1 MWIKKLEL
9 RDYKCFENIVLE
21 DLGKRVVLVGPNGCG
36 KSSILEAIAALK
48 EYIAT
53 YNPNENYYYA
63 TLDGIQ
69 DHARRWRQ
77 GVPLPIR
84 DKKPSA
90 TITAELGL
98 DETEA
103 QFCGDISSIQISL
116 SIRIDRNAKVVPT
129 VNNQKVIQLFRN
141 YDPSSE
147 IGVIDYISPNRIY
160 PIQRMNSLNM
170 GILSIDQ
177 QRMERIELERPSF
190 DYSKFKSIKQFLISK
205 QLEDLSYNQ
214 MTGEKRDSLS
224 LLKELFE
231 GFFGPKKLMG
241 YRQEGNEMQIVI
253 VTPYGIHDIDQM
265 SSGEKELFSILV
277 NLFRI
282 RSLPSIIL
290 YDEPER
296 HLNAG
301 LESKIIWALDKLST
315 KNQIWFATHGI
326 ELIGSVPLEEIVE
339 LKREAGASQA
349 ERITEDSKTR
359 RIRLFEALG
368 AKVGLQLASNRIVF
382 VEGKD
387 ANSDKSII
395 EKLAGPKIPGVMFV
409 ASGPATGVI
418 TAGTHAALLIEE
430 ASEDASFLM
439 VMDRDYRDDADV
451 ESLKKKGKER
461 VFVWSCH
468 ELENLLLDDET
479 IFEVLKSNGE
489 AVLKTPDDVNS
500 ELLNAA
506 KGKEEIFISQWASFR
521 AWNNAH
527 TKGDE
532 EQAHPKDEES
542 FKKMAASRIKKC
554 QEAYS
559 EKNSEAM
566 LSGAKKAVSNCFK
579 NGTWK
584 VLLPGKEILE
594 EFRKK
599 YLPDIKKE
607 RFRNQ
612 IVECMIKHSKI
623 PSEIESL
630 CAFIKSH

>member
-1 MWIKKLEL
+1 MWITKLEL
-9 RDYKCFENIVLE
+9 NDYKCFENLVLE
-21 DLGKRVVLVGPNGCG
+21 NLGKRVVLVGRNGCG
-36 KSSILEAIAALK
+36 KSAVLEAIAVLK
-48 EYIAT
+48 EFVAT
-53 YNPNENYYYA
+53 YNPQKEFY
-63 TLDGIQ
+63 
-69 DHARRWRQ
+69 RRNLPKLGTHDLAWPINI
-77 GVPLPIR
+77 PLPIR
-84 DKKPSA
+84 AKQSSAIISADLVLEESEKK
-90 TITAELGL
+90 
-98 DETEA
+98 
-103 QFCGDISSIQISL
+103 FCGAESTNVKVSIKIEQSGKIIPQVSNKKIVELFRFFKPDSQIGIIDYINPQRTFPLIKISSINLNQL
-116 SIRIDRNAKVVPT
+116 SIN
-129 VNNQKVIQLFRN
+129 
-141 YDPSSE
+141 
-147 IGVIDYISPNRIY
+147 
-160 PIQRMNSLNM
+160 
-170 GILSIDQ
+170 Q
-177 QRMERIELERPSF
+177 QRMERIELERTDF
-190 DYSKFKSIKQFLISK
+190 NYQKFKSIKQYIISK
-205 QLEDLSYNQ
+205 QLEDFSYLQ
-214 MTGEKRDSLS
+214 STGELKDSLS
-224 LLKELFE
+224 LLKQIFE
-231 GFFGPKKLMG
+231 HFFGPKKLIG
-241 YRQEGNEMQIVI
+241 YTEYEDEMQVQ
-253 VTPYGIHDIDQM
+253 VETPWGRHDIDQM
-265 SSGEKELFSILV
+265 SSGEKELFSIFV

-282 RSLPSIIL
+282 RSLPSVIL

-301 LESKIIWALDKLST
+301 LESKIIPALDKLNT
-315 KNQIWFATHGI
+315 ENQIWFATHGI
-326 ELIGSVPLEEIVE
+326 EFIGSVPLDEIIE
-339 LKREAGASQA
+339 LKRKENRIEP

-368 AKVGLQLASNRIVF
+368 AKVGLQLASNRIIF

-387 ANSDKSII
+387 ANSDKFII
-395 EKLAGPKIPGVMFV
+395 EKLAGTKIPGVMFV
-409 ASGPATGVI
+409 SSGPATGVM

-451 ESLKKKGKER
+451 ESLKKKGKDR
-461 VFVWSCH
+461 VFVWNCH

-506 KGKEEIFISQWASFR
+506 KGKEEIFVSQWVSFR

-532 EQAHPKDEES
+532 EQAHPKDEEN

-566 LSGAKKAVSNCFK
+566 LSDAKKVVSNCFK

-623 PSEIESL
+623 PSEIGNL

>member
-1 MWIKKLEL
+1 
-9 RDYKCFENIVLE
+9 
-21 DLGKRVVLVGPNGCG
+21 
-36 KSSILEAIAALK
+36 
-48 EYIAT
+48 
-53 YNPNENYYYA
+53 
-63 TLDGIQ
+63 
-69 DHARRWRQ
+69 
-77 GVPLPIR
+77 
-84 DKKPSA
+84 
-90 TITAELGL
+90 
-98 DETEA
+98 
-103 QFCGDISSIQISL
+103 
-116 SIRIDRNAKVVPT
+116 
-129 VNNQKVIQLFRN
+129 
-141 YDPSSE
+141 
-147 IGVIDYISPNRIY
+147 
-160 PIQRMNSLNM
+160 
-170 GILSIDQ
+170 
-177 QRMERIELERPSF
+177 MERIELERTDF
-190 DYSKFKSIKQFLISK
+190 NYQKFKSIKQYIISK
-205 QLEDLSYNQ
+205 QLEDFSYLQ
-214 MTGEKRDSLS
+214 STGELKDSLS
-224 LLKELFE
+224 LLKQIFE
-231 GFFGPKKLMG
+231 HFFGPKKLIG
-241 YRQEGNEMQIVI
+241 YTEYEDEMQVQ
-253 VTPYGIHDIDQM
+253 VETPWGRHDIDQM
-265 SSGEKELFSILV
+265 SSGEKELFSIFV

-282 RSLPSIIL
+282 RSLPSVIL

-301 LESKIIWALDKLST
+301 LESKIIPALDKLNT
-315 KNQIWFATHGI
+315 ENQIWFATHGI
-326 ELIGSVPLEEIVE
+326 EFIGSVPLDEIIE
-339 LKREAGASQA
+339 LKRKENRIEP

-368 AKVGLQLASNRIVF
+368 AKVGLQLASNRIIF

-387 ANSDKSII
+387 ANSDKFII
-395 EKLAGPKIPGVMFV
+395 EKLAGTKIPGVMFV
-409 ASGPATGVI
+409 SSGPATGVM

-451 ESLKKKGKER
+451 ESLKKKGKDR
-461 VFVWSCH
+461 VFVWNCH

-506 KGKEEIFISQWASFR
+506 KGKEEIFVSQWVSFR

-532 EQAHPKDEES
+532 EQAHPKDEEN

-566 LSGAKKAVSNCFK
+566 LSDAKKAVSNCFK

-623 PSEIESL
+623 PSEIGNL